1 MGDRTT
7 HIGVN
12 LECQFFQLLVIERG
26 QNMAMNFSTWRL
38 FFGFTMAAVIVQIG
52 TPSYANESRL
62 IEASKS
68 SEMTAQATTPAT
80 IVEIAA
86 SNPSFT
92 TLVQAVQ
99 AAGLVE
105 TLSGEGPFTVF
116 APTNEAFA
124 ALPAGTLETLL
135 LPENQALLQRV
146 LTYHVV
152 AGEVT
157 SSDIQP
163 GQVITVEGNPV
174 TLDVMGGN
182 VMVNQATVVAADV
195 QASNGVIHVIDRVI
209 LPPGL

>member
-1 MGDRTT
+1 MRFSIFPFSSVIAIATSVLILSGGAADASPCARSERATRTVSPT
-7 HIGVN
+7 SMRV
-12 LECQFFQLLVIERG
+12 
-26 QNMAMNFSTWRL
+26 
-38 FFGFTMAAVIVQIG
+38 
-52 TPSYANESRL
+52 
-62 IEASKS
+62 
-68 SEMTAQATTPAT
+68 AQAGT

-135 LPENQALLQRV
+135 RPENRETLRRI

-152 AGEVT
+152 PGAVKSTDIRPGTVATAEGSPVRLNVANGRVT
-157 SSDIQP
+157 
-163 GQVITVEGNPV
+163 
-174 TLDVMGGN
+174 
-182 VMVNQATVVAADV
+182 VNEATVRAADV
-195 QASNGVIHVIDRVI
+195 EASNGVIHVIDRVI
-209 LPPGL
+209 LPPGM